1 MFKPADLKIVKN
13 GHYCPPPM
21 FYKNVLTLN
30 ILTNCEGL
38 KWIRVNNT
46 NKANIIILKTGIIIT

>member
-38 KWIRVNNT
+38 K
-46 NKANIIILKTGIIIT
+46 